1 MVTEYIMRRAVCKKL
16 IMKELKLSARDVD
29 SKRICAINT
38 TNYREDA
45 DCSEVLL
52 TPGQKNDFSYIS
64 GLECP
69 VQKT

>member
-1 MVTEYIMRRAVCKKL
+1 MRRAVCKKL
-16 IMKELKLSARDVD
+16 IPEERKILPQNVD

-38 TNYREDA
+38 INYREDA

-69 VQKT
+69 VRKT